1 MLFYKTQSEGRG
13 YCYVPFIFLKGESM
27 ELAVFKEELHM
38 RASCGIISSGTTT
51 ELMLKAER
59 EYYLSKHPFAITKSK
74 SGYFMTY
81 LPDNKGGRVKRRSK
95 DREKLEETLIA
106 YWKDRDVITLE
117 KLIPEWVEYKRKI
130 GAKRNRFKKQT
141 YDRYLTDYYR
151 FIDGTII
158 AKENIKTLAP
168 YELEEFIIE
177 RINTLDL
184 TAKSYA
190 GLRTLLRGSLNYYKK
205 REKMIFDPESFFRSL
220 DLRAYFADRV
230 EKPQVFSDEEVEK
243 IIGYINE
250 HDESIVSLGILFGF
264 YTGLRIGEIS
274 ALTWEDVEDGVIFV
288 HRTEERFKNTDGA
301 YEFRV
306 RDTPKTKAGCR
317 KVVLTHDA
325 NSILQRMYEI
335 NPDGEFVF
343 MNKGNRIKGDTYT
356 NKLGRICG
364 YLNLP
369 KRSMHKARKTYASH
383 LFRAGVDEAL
393 IIDQM
398 GHADIETTKQY
409 YRRNLTTYDEAR
421 KSIEAAVTYSKKP
434 SRDSKGT
441 HDIYENVRV

>member
-1 MLFYKTQSEGRG
+1 
-13 YCYVPFIFLKGESM
+13 M

-38 RASCGIISSGTTT
+38 KAACGIISSATTT

-59 EYYLSKHPFAITKSK
+59 DYYLSKHPFTITKSK
-74 SGYFMTY
+74 NGYFMTY
-81 LPDNKGGRVKRRSK
+81 LPDDAGGRVKRKSK
-95 DREKLEETLIA
+95 DRKKLEDVVVD
-106 YWKDRDVITLE
+106 YWKSRDVVTLE
-117 KLIPEWVEYKRKI
+117 SLILEWIEYKREI

-141 YDRYLTDYYR
+141 YDRYLTDYHR
-151 FIDGTII
+151 FFDGTAI
-158 AKENIKTLAP
+158 AKEDVRALAP
-168 YELEEFIIE
+168 YELEDFIIE

-184 TAKSYA
+184 TSKSYA
-190 GLRTLLRGSLNYYKK
+190 GLRTLLRGSLNYYRK
-205 REKMIFDPESFFRSL
+205 REKLIFEPETFFRSL
-220 DLRAYFADRV
+220 DLRAFFADRV

-243 IIGYINE
+243 IIGYINGK
-250 HDESIVSLGILFGF
+250 DESIVSLGILFGF

-288 HRTEERFKNTDGA
+288 HRTEERFKNADGS

-306 RDTPKTKAGCR
+306 RNTPKTKAGCR

-343 MNKGNRIKGDTYT
+343 MNKDNRIKGDTYT

-364 YLNLP
+364 YLNIP

-383 LFRAGVDEAL
+383 LFRARVDEAL

-398 GHADIETTKQY
+398 GHTDIETTKQY

-421 KSIEAAVTYSKKP
+421 ESIEAAIRYSGNRV
-434 SRDSKGT
+434 RDSGGT
-441 HDIYENVRV
+441 HDICENLRFTRG